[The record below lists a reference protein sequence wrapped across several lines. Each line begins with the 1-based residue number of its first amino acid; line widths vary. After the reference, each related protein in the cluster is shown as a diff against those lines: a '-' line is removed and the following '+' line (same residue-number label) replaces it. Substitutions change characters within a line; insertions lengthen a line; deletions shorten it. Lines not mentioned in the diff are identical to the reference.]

1 MHNCQTKPSLNYL
14 RCLVAERR
22 RVRKFCSSEH
32 VPDVNSLRVQHALS
46 WRMVWD
52 RCQRTRRNAG
62 RTQQFVPSREQ
73 VPSRTVTA
81 ISLEGL
87 APKKSIIQTSIPK
100 EYSFIRVRFV
110 HSYEGTLR
118 SFVSALFT
126 RTYEGSLIE
135 FSIIGILS
143 PGYPCD
149 TTIRSIGRTT
159 SLVCTSRGFSSLG
172 PACVYSSSCVVESAA
187 REPCRRAMLLSEEPY
202 RVPCTHVDVKTH

>member
-100 EYSFIRVRFV
+100 EYSFVRVRFVHSCIRGDFTFVRVRFV
-110 HSYEGTLR
+110 HSY
-118 SFVSALFT
+118 
-126 RTYEGSLIE
+126 
-135 FSIIGILS
+135 
-143 PGYPCD
+143 
-149 TTIRSIGRTT
+149 IRG
-159 SLVCTSRGFSSLG
+159 
-172 PACVYSSSCVVESAA
+172 
-187 REPCRRAMLLSEEPY
+187 EPY
-202 RVPCTHVDVKTH
+202 RIFDYRHSQSWLPLRHNHPLH